1 MAKNLSF
8 IDDSVKTFY
17 SKIQVKVQEDL
28 KENIVP
34 YQYLE
39 FYDFFEKLK
48 SNQKEISKFINV
60 GCGYLGGFLPK
71 FNNNNFNNSLFISS
85 LSIIS

>member
-8 IDDSVKTFY
+8 TDDSVKTFY

-39 FYDFFEKLK
+39 FYDFFEKVR
-48 SNQKEISKFINV
+48 F
-60 GCGYLGGFLPK
+60 YA
-71 FNNNNFNNSLFISS
+71 SS
-85 LSIIS
+85 L